1 MRSADRMKI
10 RKTFL
15 SVEIWRG
22 LFSEN
27 GSERSPQTRRGRVG
41 GGGGG
46 VLATEEKPL

>member
-1 MRSADRMKI
+1 MKI

-27 GSERSPQTRRGRVG
+27 GSERSPQTRQDRVG
-41 GGGGG
+41 GGGGE
-46 VLATEEKPL
+46 ATLMRGQKM